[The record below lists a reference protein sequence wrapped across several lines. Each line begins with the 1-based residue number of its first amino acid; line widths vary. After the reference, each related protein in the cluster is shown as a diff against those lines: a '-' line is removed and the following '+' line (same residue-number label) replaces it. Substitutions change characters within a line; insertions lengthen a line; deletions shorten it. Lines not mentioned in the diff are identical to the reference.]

1 MSDFYTNNPLRNMGT
16 FTSHDPTTTQG
27 NIYYG
32 ILKRWSGAIWMKESL
47 KIFLQDSWQLK
58 PLKRWNG
65 TDWVIID
72 TTGV

>member
-1 MSDFYTNNPLRNMGT
+1 MNDFYTNNPVRNMGT

-32 ILKRWSGAIWMKESL
+32 ILKRWSGATWMKEPL

-58 PLKRWNG
+58 PLKRWDG

-72 TTGV
+72 TTGA